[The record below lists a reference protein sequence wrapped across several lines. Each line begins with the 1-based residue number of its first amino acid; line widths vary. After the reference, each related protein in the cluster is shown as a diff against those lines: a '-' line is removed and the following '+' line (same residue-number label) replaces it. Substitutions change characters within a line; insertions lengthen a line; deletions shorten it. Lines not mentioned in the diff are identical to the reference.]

1 MNHKQTNPNPILP
14 WDEIIDR
21 LYHRQEPE
29 SIAEDLLKRGKI
41 NEGDLQNTIA
51 MISDLKERVQS
62 FRLKQ

>member
-1 MNHKQTNPNPILP
+1 MNYKQNHNHTLP

-29 SIAEDLLKRGKI
+29 LISEDLLKREI
-41 NEGDLQNTIA
+41 IHEGDLLNTIA
-51 MISDLKERVQS
+51 KISDLKERVQS

>member
-1 MNHKQTNPNPILP
+1 MNYKQNHNHTLP

-29 SIAEDLLKRGKI
+29 LIAEDLLKREMI
-41 NEGDLQNTIA
+41 HEGDLPNTIA